1 MTSPG
6 LHRYAR
12 ICAGA
17 TLCLIFIGGL
27 VTSTGSAL
35 AVPDWPL
42 AFGSLIPELKGGVRF
57 EYGHRVAAGLVS
69 FLTLGLAIWAS
80 RAEPRAWVRKL
91 ALIAF
96 GLVIFQAILGGITV
110 LLELPLA
117 IAVTHAAT
125 AQAFFCLIVT
135 FAAVTNPRFNQAL
148 AEPSSPDHATLARLA
163 AITTGAIYLQIIIGA
178 VMRHLGAGLAIPDFP
193 LSFGHIVPPL
203 DSGFVI
209 VNFAHRCGALVVTIL
224 ILTTTMRVLGSSP
237 NEAWIRKPAL
247 GLIALLLMQLTLGAF
262 TIWSG
267 RAVLPTTAHVATG
280 AAVLAAS
287 LLLTIRLYATSA
299 SLEQAEPARLRGS
312 AASMQGAAESAT
324 RGQDQT
330 AAESATRGQD
340 KTQGARA

>member
-1 MTSPG
+1 MANNNENSVTTPPA

-12 ICAGA
+12 LCAGA

-42 AFGSLIPELKGGVRF
+42 AFGKLIPELKGGVRF
-57 EYGHRVAAGLVS
+57 EYGHRVAAGVVS
-69 FLTLGLAIWAS
+69 FLTLGLAIWAT

-91 ALIAF
+91 AQIAF

-135 FAAVTNPRFNQAL
+135 FAAVTNPRFTEAIADAPSPNGEAL
-148 AEPSSPDHATLARLA
+148 TKLAG
-163 AITTGAIYLQIIIGA
+163 ITTGALYLQILIGA
-178 VMRHLGAGLAIPDFP
+178 LMRHLGAGLSIPDFP
-193 LSFGHIVPPL
+193 LSFGHLVPPL

-224 ILTTTMRVLGSSP
+224 ILATTLRVLGSFP
-237 NEAWIRKPAL
+237 NDPWIRKPAL

-267 RAVLPTTAHVATG
+267 RAVLPTTAHVAIG
-280 AAVLAAS
+280 AAVLTTS
-287 LLLTIRLYATSA
+287 LLLTIRLYAVSA
-299 SLEQAEPARLRGS
+299 SLERAEPARLRGS
-312 AASMQGAAESAT
+312 AASQGPAEST
-324 RGQDQT
+324 THGQNT
-330 AAESATRGQD
+330 VH
-340 KTQGARA
+340 GARA